1 MGFSGSKSS
10 SKFVTKQLPGLF
22 GGEGGDV
29 FGAGRRIGGRAEEVL
44 TGPAEQGAFQKPLE
58 QAVLRPEFGPT
69 SLAETNL
76 LQSLSGL
83 TQGTAALRGLGP
95 ATPAALAQTLAPAL
109 IGLQQQRVGQ
119 LQAGAGL
126 EQQRLGQRRGQTISG
141 LLELAGLAA
150 PQTVGGNVSK
160 QRQFGI
166 QSGF

>member
-1 MGFSGSKSS
+1 MGFSGSTSK

-22 GGEGGDV
+22 GAEGGT
-29 FGAGRRIGGRAEEVL
+29 FGAGRRIGGKAEEVL
-44 TGPAEQGAFQKPLE
+44 GGGEGAFQQPLE

-69 SLAETNL
+69 TAAETNL
-76 LQSLSGL
+76 LESLSGL

-109 IGLQQQRVGQ
+109 IGLRQQKVGE

-126 EQQRLGQRRGQTISG
+126 DVQRRGQTIQG

-150 PQTVGGNVSK
+150 PQTVGGNVSR
-160 QRQFGI
+160 QRSLGLQVT
-166 QSGF
+166 